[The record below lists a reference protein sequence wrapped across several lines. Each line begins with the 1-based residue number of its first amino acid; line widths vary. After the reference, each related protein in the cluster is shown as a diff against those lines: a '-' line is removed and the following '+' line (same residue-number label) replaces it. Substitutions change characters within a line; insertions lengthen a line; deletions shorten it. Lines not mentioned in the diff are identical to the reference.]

1 MSKVRRIYVEK
12 KEPYAVAA
20 RQLKDDIIGFLAVK
34 GLTGVRKL
42 IRYDVENISDEVFEM
57 ACKTVFSEPPV
68 DMLYRE
74 TIDIP
79 QNGYVFSVEA
89 LPGQFDQRADSAV
102 QCVQFLNENEK
113 PVIRTAETYIL
124 LGDITEEEIDRIKK
138 YCINPVDSR
147 ETGLEKPAT
156 LQMDYPEAENVKV
169 LDSMTTM
176 TEEELLSLYRSLGLA
191 MTFDDFKFIQEYFAG
206 TEHRDPTITEIR
218 VLDTYWSDHCRHT
231 TFSTELRDVEFE
243 DGYYRDIIE
252 PTYLSYL
259 DTREE
264 LYKGRDDKYV
274 CLMDLAIMGMKKL
287 KADGKLTDQEESD
300 ENNACSV
307 VVPVEVDYGNGP
319 QTEEWLVFFKN
330 ETHNHPTEIE
340 PFGGAATCLGGA
352 IRDPLSGRGYVYQA
366 MRVTGAADPTVPV
379 SETLENKLPQK
390 KLVLGAAKG
399 YSSYGNQIGLAT
411 GHVKEIYHPGYVAKR
426 MEIGAVMGAA
436 ARRNVK
442 RENSDPGDIIILL
455 GGRTGRDGMG
465 GATGSS
471 KAHNDQSLTDCGAE
485 VQKGNAPT
493 ERKLQRLFR
502 RPEVSSLIKK
512 CNDFGAGGVSV
523 AIGELAD
530 GLSVNLDLVPKKYE
544 GLDGTEL
551 AISESQERMA
561 VVVAPE
567 DKEEFLKYAAQENLE
582 ATPVAVVTKEPR
594 LVLNWRGKP
603 VVDIA
608 RAFLDTN
615 GAHQETDVKVLM
627 PSETDNYLN
636 KFACKGVSE
645 AFAGRRNRDMTGED
659 FEKAMKASMADLN
672 ICSQKGLVEMFDAS
686 IGAGTVDMPYG
697 GKFQLTE
704 TQTMVAKL
712 PVLGGKTDTVTMMSY
727 GFDPYLSSWSPYHG
741 AVYAVTQSV
750 AKVIAAGGE
759 LGKLHLTF
767 QEYFGKMSK
776 DPARWSQPFSAL
788 LGAYDAQI
796 GFGIGSIGGKDS
808 MSGSFNEIDVPPT
821 LVSFAVDVAKIG
833 DVITPEFKKAGDK
846 IVQIDIERDEYDI
859 PVYDDVC
866 AIYDKVT
873 EIMREGK
880 VKAAYAVDCYGA
892 APAVAKMAFGN
903 GFGAAF
909 NDEVPLKHL
918 FRNRIGDLI
927 LEMEPGCEELL
938 EECLPDNYTVIGTVT
953 EAGSGAAFT
962 WHGKSV
968 SEADALAAWKAP
980 LEKVFPTKAS
990 KDETVLDTPIY
1001 DKGSIAVCTHKIAQP
1016 TVFIPVFPGTNC
1028 EYDTAAAFEKAGAKT
1043 VTRVFTNLSPLDIR
1057 ESVNAYAKEI
1067 EQAQI
1072 IMFPGGFSAGDEPDG
1087 SAKFFATAFR
1097 NAAIEDAV
1105 GDLLNKRDGLILG
1118 ICNGFQ
1124 ALIKL
1129 GLVPNGAIT
1138 GQNEDSP
1145 TLTYNTIGRHISKM
1159 AYTKVVTNKS
1169 PWLAGAALGGVYTN
1183 PASHGEGRFVA
1194 PKEWIDKLFAN
1205 GQVATQY
1212 CDPDGVITMD
1222 EEWNING
1229 SYAAIEGIT
1238 SPDGRILGKMAHCE
1252 RKGAGVNLNI
1262 YGEQDLKIF
1271 ESGVRYFE

>member
-191 MTFDDFKFIQEYFAG
+191 MTFDDFKFIQEYFAS

-465 GATGSS
+465 GATGST

-530 GLSVNLDLVPKKYE
+530 GLCVNLDLVPKKYE

-866 AIYDKVT
+866 ATYDKVT